1 MDTLEIGTAAADSTP
16 RPQSGPASYAMLIN
30 GEWVG
35 ASDGGTRTI
44 TDPGNGDVL
53 ATVPEATAEDV
64 DRAVAAARKA
74 FDEGTWKADD
84 NAQNRAKLLLA
95 LAASIRENAAR
106 LAELD
111 TRNNGKPLAEAE
123 ADVSDSAACFEYYA
137 GLATKV
143 MGETV
148 PVPMNMLSMVVREPV
163 GVAAQIIPW
172 NYPLMMAAW
181 KLAPALAAGCTVV
194 LKPSELTPLSA
205 LELGRLITSLDF
217 PPGVVNIVTGA
228 GEVAGAALSA
238 HPDVDKIA
246 FTGGTDTGSLIM
258 QAAARNIKR
267 VTLELGGKNPV
278 VVFADADLTN
288 AAEWVAFAAFANQGE
303 VCSAGS
309 RLLVERSVHDEFVGR
324 VADIARSIKL
334 GHGLAADVRMGPLVS
349 AEHREKVESYIEIGK
364 AEGATLLTGGKR
376 PEGETFAQGN
386 FVEPT
391 IFTDVTPDMKIAREE
406 IFGPVL
412 AVIPFDTEEEAVRLA
427 NDTEYGLAAGV
438 FTRDISRGHRVIRQI
453 RAGITWINNYH
464 PTFNELPWGG
474 YKKSGIGRELGKYG
488 IDAYLETKQ
497 INVYLDE
504 APLGWY
510 VS

>member
-1 MDTLEIGTAAADSTP
+1 MQTTNCMK
-16 RPQSGPASYAMLIN
+16 QYQMLIN
-30 GEWVG
+30 GEWVS
-35 ASDGGTRTI
+35 ASDGNTRI
-44 TDPGNGDVL
+44 ISDPANGEVI
-53 ATVPEATAEDV
+53 ATVPEATPADV
-64 DRAVAAARKA
+64 DKAVAAARQA
-74 FDEGTWKADD
+74 FDEGSWAASD
-84 NAQNRAKLLLA
+84 NAQNRAQLLLA
-95 LAASIRENAAR
+95 LAAKIRANAAQ

-111 TRNNGKPLAEAE
+111 TRNCGKPLAEAE
-123 ADVSDSAACFEYYA
+123 ADVSDAAACFEYCA
-137 GLATKV
+137 GQATKI

-163 GVAAQIIPW
+163 GVAAQIVPW
-172 NYPLMMAAW
+172 NYPLLMATW
-181 KLAPALAAGCTVV
+181 KLAPALAAGCTLI
-194 LKPSELTPLSA
+194 LKPSELTPLSI
-205 LELGRLITSLDF
+205 LELGQMTIDLGF
-217 PPGVVNIVTGA
+217 PPGVVNFVTGA
-228 GEVAGAALSA
+228 GEVAGAALTS

-246 FTGGTDTGSLIM
+246 FTGGTDTGSLVM
-258 QAAARNIKR
+258 QAAAKNIKR

-278 VVFADADLTN
+278 VVFADCAFET

-309 RLLVERSVHDEFVGR
+309 RLLVEESIHDRFVNR
-324 VADIARSIKL
+324 VADIARTIKI
-334 GHGLAADVRMGPLVS
+334 GHGLGENVRMGPLVS
-349 AEHREKVESYIEIGK
+349 AEHRQKVESYIEIGK

-376 PEGETFAQGN
+376 PDGEEFANGN

-391 IFTDVTPDMKIAREE
+391 IFTNVTPQMRIAREE

-412 AVIPFDTEEEAVRLA
+412 AVIPFKTEEEAVQLA

-438 FTRDISRGHRVIRQI
+438 FTRDINRAHRVVKRI
-453 RAGITWINNYH
+453 RAGITWVNNYH

-488 IDAYLETKQ
+488 IEAYLETKQ

-510 VS
+510 V

>member
-1 MDTLEIGTAAADSTP
+1 
-16 RPQSGPASYAMLIN
+16 MLIN
-30 GEWVG
+30 GAWMA
-35 ASDGGTRTI
+35 ASDGGTRTL
-44 TDPGNGDVL
+44 TDPANGEML
-53 ATVPEATAEDV
+53 ATVAEATPDDV
-64 DRAVAAARKA
+64 NRAVAAARQA
-74 FDEGTWKADD
+74 FDEGSWAASD
-84 NAQNRAKLLLA
+84 NAQNRARLLLA
-95 LAASIRENAAR
+95 LAARIREYAAM

-111 TRNNGKPLAEAE
+111 TRNCGKPLAEAE
-123 ADVSDSAACFEYYA
+123 ADVSDAAACFEYYA
-137 GLATKV
+137 GQATKI

-163 GVAAQIIPW
+163 GVAAQIVPW
-172 NYPLMMAAW
+172 NYPLLMATW

-194 LKPSELTPLSA
+194 LKPSELTPLSV
-205 LELGRLITSLDF
+205 LELGQMTIDLDF
-217 PPGVVNIVTGA
+217 PPGVVNFVTGA
-228 GEVAGAALSA
+228 GEVAGAALSS

-258 QAAARNIKR
+258 QAAAKNIKR

-278 VVFADADLTN
+278 VVFADCDMET

-309 RLLVERSVHDEFVGR
+309 RLLVEESVHDVFVNR
-324 VADIARSIKL
+324 VADIARTIKL
-334 GHGLAADVRMGPLVS
+334 GHGLGEGVRMGPLVS
-349 AEHREKVESYIEIGK
+349 AEHRQKVEHYINVGK
-364 AEGATLLTGGKR
+364 AEGATVLTGGKR
-376 PEGETFAQGN
+376 PEGDEFAKGN

-391 IFTDVTPDMKIAREE
+391 IFTNVTPDMTIAREE

-412 AVIPFDTEEEAVRLA
+412 AVIPFRTEEEAVRLA

-438 FTRDISRGHRVIRQI
+438 FTKDINRAHRVVRQI
-453 RAGITWINNYH
+453 RAGITWVNNYH

-488 IDAYLETKQ
+488 IESYLETKQ

-510 VS
+510 V